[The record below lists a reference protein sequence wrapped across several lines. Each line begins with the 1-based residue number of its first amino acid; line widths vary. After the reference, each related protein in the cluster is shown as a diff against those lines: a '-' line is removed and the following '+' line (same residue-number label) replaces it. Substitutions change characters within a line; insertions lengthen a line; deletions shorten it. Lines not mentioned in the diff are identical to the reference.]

1 MIIVQEGERHN
12 IFVFHAAFFVYNI
25 SMKDEEP
32 DMSDTKHFVR
42 HEDAKPEIMNNGI
55 TKRILS
61 YDESLMVEELIFEEG
76 AKSKMHSHAP
86 VQIPYVKS
94 GVFEFTVAPGGE
106 GEVAFVLKEGDT
118 AYMAPDEPHCV
129 RCIEAGTLIVA
140 FSPVRE
146 DYI

>member
-1 MIIVQEGERHN
+1 
-12 IFVFHAAFFVYNI
+12 
-25 SMKDEEP
+25 
-32 DMSDTKHFVR
+32 MSDINHFVR
-42 HEDAKPEIMNNGI
+42 HEDAKVEIMNNGI

-76 AKSKMHSHAP
+76 AQSRVHSHTP

-94 GVFEFTVAPGGE
+94 GVFEFMIGDGDDGAGGT
-106 GEVAFVLKEGDT
+106 GQTAFVLKEGDT
-118 AYMAPDEPHCV
+118 AYMAPDQPHCV
-129 RCIEAGTLIVA
+129 RCIEAGTLVVA